1 MRNMKQLQF
10 RCYLIITVVII
21 TSMKVTGQA
30 VMPDELIKNP
40 LKEQLKY
47 LEGKTIIYE
56 NYRAIREDMFQ
67 KLKSNVN
74 DSLSAADKK
83 IAGLKKTASVLNLS
97 LDSLRANLELT
108 KTSLAEMTRMKNNL
122 KVIGLNVNKDT
133 YNGIMWTILG
143 GLVALLLIGFLVFQ
157 RNLSTTSN
165 TKKEFQELKNEFEA
179 YRKTTRE
186 AREKLT
192 MDHFNE
198 IKRLKGGG

>member
-1 MRNMKQLQF
+1 MKQLQV
-10 RCYLIITVVII
+10 RCILIITVVIV
-21 TSMKVTGQA
+21 TAMKVTGQA

-47 LEGKTIIYE
+47 LEGRTIIYE

-83 IAGLKKTASVLNLS
+83 IAGLKKTASELNLS
-97 LDSLRANLELT
+97 LDSLRANLQLT
-108 KTSLAEMTRMKNNL
+108 KTTLEEMTRTKNRL

>member
-1 MRNMKQLQF
+1 MKQLQF

-21 TSMKVTGQA
+21 TAMKVTGQA

-143 GLVALLLIGFLVFQ
+143 GLVALLLIGCL
-157 RNLSTTSN
+157 LYTSPSP
-165 TKKEFQELKNEFEA
+165 
-179 YRKTTRE
+179 RDRTRSRMPSS
-186 AREKLT
+186 A
-192 MDHFNE
+192 
-198 IKRLKGGG
+198 

>member
-1 MRNMKQLQF
+1 MKQLQV
-10 RCYLIITVVII
+10 RCILIITVVIV
-21 TSMKVTGQA
+21 TAMKVTGQA

-47 LEGKTIIYE
+47 LEGRTIIYE

-83 IAGLKKTASVLNLS
+83 IAGLKKTASELNLS
-97 LDSLRANLELT
+97 LDSLRDNLQLT
-108 KTSLAEMTRMKNNL
+108 KTSLEEMTRTKNRL

>member
-1 MRNMKQLQF
+1 MKQLQV
-10 RCYLIITVVII
+10 RCFLIITVVIV
-21 TSMKVTGQA
+21 TAMKVTGQA

-47 LEGKTIIYE
+47 LEGRTIIYE

-83 IAGLKKTASVLNLS
+83 IAGLKKTASELNLS
-97 LDSLRANLELT
+97 LDSLRANLQLT
-108 KTSLAEMTRMKNNL
+108 KTSLEEMTRTKNRL

>member
-1 MRNMKQLQF
+1 MKQLQV
-10 RCYLIITVVII
+10 RCFLIITVVIV
-21 TSMKVTGQA
+21 TAMKVTGQA

-47 LEGKTIIYE
+47 LEGRTIIYE

-83 IAGLKKTASVLNLS
+83 IAGLKKTASELNIS
-97 LDSLRANLELT
+97 LDSLRANLQLT
-108 KTSLAEMTRMKNNL
+108 KTSLEEMTRTKNSL
-122 KVIGLNVNKDT
+122 KVIGLIVNKDT

-143 GLVALLLIGFLVFQ
+143 GLVALLLLGFLVFQ

>member
-1 MRNMKQLQF
+1 MENMKQLQV
-10 RCYLIITVVII
+10 RCFLIITVVIV
-21 TSMKVTGQA
+21 TAMKVTGQA

-47 LEGKTIIYE
+47 LEGRTIIYE

-83 IAGLKKTASVLNLS
+83 IAGLKKTASELNLS
-97 LDSLRANLELT
+97 LDSLRANLQLT
-108 KTSLAEMTRMKNNL
+108 KTSLEEMTRTKNSL
-122 KVIGLNVNKDT
+122 KVIGLIVNKDT

-143 GLVALLLIGFLVFQ
+143 GLVALLLLGFLVFQ

>member
-1 MRNMKQLQF
+1 MKQLQV
-10 RCYLIITVVII
+10 RCFLIITVVIV
-21 TSMKVTGQA
+21 TAMKVTGQA

-47 LEGKTIIYE
+47 LEGRTIIYE

-83 IAGLKKTASVLNLS
+83 IARLKKTASELNLS
-97 LDSLRANLELT
+97 LDSLRANLQLT
-108 KTSLAEMTRMKNNL
+108 KTSLEEMTRTKNSL

-143 GLVALLLIGFLVFQ
+143 GLLALLLLGFLVFQ

-186 AREKLT
+186 ARDKLT

>member
-1 MRNMKQLQF
+1 MKQLQF

-21 TSMKVTGQA
+21 TAMKVTGQA

-143 GLVALLLIGFLVFQ
+143 GLVALLLIGLLVFQ

-165 TKKEFQELKNEFEA
+165 TKKEFQELKDEYEG
-179 YRKTTRE
+179 YRKTSRE
-186 AREKLT
+186 AREKIT

>member
-1 MRNMKQLQF
+1 MKQLQF

-21 TSMKVTGQA
+21 TAMKVTGQA

-74 DSLSAADKK
+74 DSLSATDKK
-83 IAGLKKTASVLNLS
+83 IAGLNKKTLLLS
-97 LDSLRANLELT
+97 TSIDSLRADLELT
-108 KTSLAEMTRMKNNL
+108 KTSLAEMTRMKNSL

-143 GLVALLLIGFLVFQ
+143 GLVALLLIGLLVFQ

-165 TKKEFQELKNEFEA
+165 TKKEFQELKDEYEG
-179 YRKTTRE
+179 YRKTSRE
-186 AREKLT
+186 AREKIT

>member
-1 MRNMKQLQF
+1 
-10 RCYLIITVVII
+10 
-21 TSMKVTGQA
+21 MKVTGQA

-40 LKEQLKY
+40 LKEQLRY
-47 LEGKTIIYE
+47 LEEKTIIYE

-67 KLKSNVN
+67 KLKSNVD

-83 IAGLKKTASVLNLS
+83 ITMLKKTASELNLS

-108 KTSLAEMTRMKNNL
+108 KTSLTEMTRTKNSL

-133 YNGIMWTILG
+133 YNRIMWTITG
-143 GLVALLLIGFLVFQ
+143 GLIALLLIGFLVFQ

-165 TKKEFQELKNEFEA
+165 TKKEFQELKDEYEG
-179 YRKTTRE
+179 YRKTSRE
-186 AREKLT
+186 AREKIT

-198 IKRLKGGG
+198 IRRLKGGG

>member
-1 MRNMKQLQF
+1 
-10 RCYLIITVVII
+10 
-21 TSMKVTGQA
+21 MKVTGQA

-47 LEGKTIIYE
+47 LEGRTIIYE

-83 IAGLKKTASVLNLS
+83 IAGLKKTASELNLS
-97 LDSLRANLELT
+97 LDSLRANLQLT
-108 KTSLAEMTRMKNNL
+108 KTSLEEMTRTKNRL

>member
-1 MRNMKQLQF
+1 MENMKQLQV
-10 RCYLIITVVII
+10 RCFLIITVVIV
-21 TSMKVTGQA
+21 TAMKVTGQA

-47 LEGKTIIYE
+47 LEGRTIIYE

-83 IAGLKKTASVLNLS
+83 IAGLKKTASELNLS
-97 LDSLRANLELT
+97 LDSLRANLQLT
-108 KTSLAEMTRMKNNL
+108 KTTLEEMTRTKNRL

-143 GLVALLLIGFLVFQ
+143 GLVALLLLGFLVFQ

>member
-1 MRNMKQLQF
+1 MENMKQLQV
-10 RCYLIITVVII
+10 RCFLIITVVIV
-21 TSMKVTGQA
+21 TAMKVTGQA

-47 LEGKTIIYE
+47 LEGRTIIYE

-83 IAGLKKTASVLNLS
+83 IAGLKKTASELNLS
-97 LDSLRANLELT
+97 LDSLRANLQLT
-108 KTSLAEMTRMKNNL
+108 KTSLEEMTRTKNSL
-122 KVIGLNVNKDT
+122 KVIGLIVNKDT

>member
-1 MRNMKQLQF
+1 MKQLQV
-10 RCYLIITVVII
+10 RCFLIITVLIV
-21 TSMKVTGQA
+21 TAMKVTGQA

-47 LEGKTIIYE
+47 LEGRTIIYE

-83 IAGLKKTASVLNLS
+83 IAGLKKTASELNFS
-97 LDSLRANLELT
+97 LDSLRANLQLT
-108 KTSLAEMTRMKNNL
+108 KTSLEEMTRTKNNL

-165 TKKEFQELKNEFEA
+165 TKKEFQELKTEFEA

-192 MDHFNE
+192 MDHFKE
-198 IKRLKGGG
+198 IQKLKGG

>member
-1 MRNMKQLQF
+1 MKQLQV
-10 RCYLIITVVII
+10 RCILIITVVIV
-21 TSMKVTGQA
+21 TAMKVTGQA

-47 LEGKTIIYE
+47 LEGRTIIYE

-83 IAGLKKTASVLNLS
+83 IAGLKKTASELNLS
-97 LDSLRANLELT
+97 LDSLRANLQLT
-108 KTSLAEMTRMKNNL
+108 KTSLEEMTRTKNSL

>member
-1 MRNMKQLQF
+1 
-10 RCYLIITVVII
+10 
-21 TSMKVTGQA
+21 MKVTGQA

-47 LEGKTIIYE
+47 LEGRTIIYE

-83 IAGLKKTASVLNLS
+83 IAGLKKTASELNLS
-97 LDSLRANLELT
+97 LDSLRANLQLT
-108 KTSLAEMTRMKNNL
+108 KTSLEEMTRTKNSL
-122 KVIGLNVNKDT
+122 KVIGLIVNKDT

-143 GLVALLLIGFLVFQ
+143 GLVALLLLGFLVFQ

>member
-1 MRNMKQLQF
+1 MKQLQVRGF
-10 RCYLIITVVII
+10 LIITVVII
-21 TSMKVTGQA
+21 TAMKVTGQA

-40 LKEQLKY
+40 LKEQLRY
-47 LEGKTIIYE
+47 LEEKTIIYE

-67 KLKSNVN
+67 KLKSNVD

-83 IAGLKKTASVLNLS
+83 ITMLKKTASELNLS

-108 KTSLAEMTRMKNNL
+108 KTSLTEMTRTKNSL

-133 YNGIMWTILG
+133 YNRIMWTITG
-143 GLVALLLIGFLVFQ
+143 GLIALLLIGFLVFQ

-165 TKKEFQELKNEFEA
+165 TKKEFQELKDEYEG
-179 YRKTTRE
+179 YRKTSRE
-186 AREKLT
+186 AREKIT

-198 IKRLKGGG
+198 IRRLKGGG

>member
-1 MRNMKQLQF
+1 MKQLQV
-10 RCYLIITVVII
+10 RCFLIITVVIV
-21 TSMKVTGQA
+21 TAMKVTGQA
-30 VMPDELIKNP
+30 VMPDELIKNS

-47 LEGKTIIYE
+47 LEGRTIIYE

-83 IAGLKKTASVLNLS
+83 IAGLKKTASELNLS
-97 LDSLRANLELT
+97 LDSLRANLQLA
-108 KTSLAEMTRMKNNL
+108 KTSLEEMTRTKNRL

-198 IKRLKGGG
+198 IRRLKGGG

>member
-1 MRNMKQLQF
+1 MKQLQV
-10 RCYLIITVVII
+10 RCFLIITVVIV
-21 TSMKVTGQA
+21 TAMKVTGQA

-47 LEGKTIIYE
+47 LEGRTIIYE

-83 IAGLKKTASVLNLS
+83 IARLKKTASELNLS
-97 LDSLRANLELT
+97 LDSLRANLQLT
-108 KTSLAEMTRMKNNL
+108 KTSLEEMTRTKNSL

-143 GLVALLLIGFLVFQ
+143 GLLALLLLGFLVFQ

>member
-1 MRNMKQLQF
+1 
-10 RCYLIITVVII
+10 
-21 TSMKVTGQA
+21 
-30 VMPDELIKNP
+30 
-40 LKEQLKY
+40 
-47 LEGKTIIYE
+47 
-56 NYRAIREDMFQ
+56 MFQ

-83 IAGLKKTASVLNLS
+83 IAGLKKTASELNLS
-97 LDSLRANLELT
+97 LDSLRANLQLT
-108 KTSLAEMTRMKNNL
+108 KTSLEEMTRTKNSL
-122 KVIGLNVNKDT
+122 KVIGLIVNKDT

-143 GLVALLLIGFLVFQ
+143 GLVALLLLGFLVFQ

>member
-1 MRNMKQLQF
+1 MKQLQV
-10 RCYLIITVVII
+10 RCFLIITVVIV
-21 TSMKVTGQA
+21 TAMKVTGQA

-47 LEGKTIIYE
+47 LEGRTIIYE

-83 IAGLKKTASVLNLS
+83 IAGLKKTASELNLS
-97 LDSLRANLELT
+97 LDSLRANLQLT
-108 KTSLAEMTRMKNNL
+108 KTSLEEMTRTKNSL
-122 KVIGLNVNKDT
+122 KVIGLIVNKDT

-143 GLVALLLIGFLVFQ
+143 GLVALLLLGFLVFQ

>member
-1 MRNMKQLQF
+1 MKQLQV
-10 RCYLIITVVII
+10 RCILIITVVIV
-21 TSMKVTGQA
+21 TAMKVTGQA

-47 LEGKTIIYE
+47 LEGRTIIYE

-83 IAGLKKTASVLNLS
+83 IARLKKTASELNLS
-97 LDSLRANLELT
+97 LDSLRANLQLT
-108 KTSLAEMTRMKNNL
+108 KTSLEEMTRTKNSL
-122 KVIGLNVNKDT
+122 KVIGLIVNKDT

-143 GLVALLLIGFLVFQ
+143 GLLALLLLGFLVFQ

>member
-1 MRNMKQLQF
+1 MKQLQV
-10 RCYLIITVVII
+10 RCFLIITVVIV
-21 TSMKVTGQA
+21 TAMKVTGQA
-30 VMPDELIKNP
+30 VMPDELRKNP

-47 LEGKTIIYE
+47 LEGRTIIYE

-83 IAGLKKTASVLNLS
+83 IARLKKTASELNLS
-97 LDSLRANLELT
+97 LDSLRANLQLT
-108 KTSLAEMTRMKNNL
+108 KTSLEEMTRTKNSL

>member
-1 MRNMKQLQF
+1 MKQLQV
-10 RCYLIITVVII
+10 RCILIITVVIV
-21 TSMKVTGQA
+21 TAMKVTGQA

-47 LEGKTIIYE
+47 LEGRTIIYE

-83 IAGLKKTASVLNLS
+83 IAGLKKTASELNLS
-97 LDSLRANLELT
+97 LDSLRANLQLT
-108 KTSLAEMTRMKNNL
+108 KTSLEEMTRTKNRL

>member
-1 MRNMKQLQF
+1 
-10 RCYLIITVVII
+10 VVII
-21 TSMKVTGQA
+21 TAMKVTGQA

-74 DSLSAADKK
+74 DSLSATDKK
-83 IAGLKKTASVLNLS
+83 IAGLNKKTLLLS
-97 LDSLRANLELT
+97 TSIDSLRADLELT
-108 KTSLAEMTRMKNNL
+108 KTSLAEMTRMKNSL

-143 GLVALLLIGFLVFQ
+143 GLVALLLIGLLVFQ

-165 TKKEFQELKNEFEA
+165 TKKEFQELKDEYEG
-179 YRKTTRE
+179 YRKTSRE
-186 AREKLT
+186 AREKIT

>member
-1 MRNMKQLQF
+1 
-10 RCYLIITVVII
+10 
-21 TSMKVTGQA
+21 MKVTGQA

-47 LEGKTIIYE
+47 LEGRTIIYE

-83 IAGLKKTASVLNLS
+83 IARLKKTASELNLS
-97 LDSLRANLELT
+97 LDSLRANLQLT
-108 KTSLAEMTRMKNNL
+108 KTSLEEMTRTKNSL

-143 GLVALLLIGFLVFQ
+143 GLLALLLLGFLVFQ

>member
-1 MRNMKQLQF
+1 MKQLQV
-10 RCYLIITVVII
+10 RCILIITVVIV
-21 TSMKVTGQA
+21 TAMKVTGQA

-47 LEGKTIIYE
+47 LEGRTIIYE

-83 IAGLKKTASVLNLS
+83 IARLKKTASELNLS
-97 LDSLRANLELT
+97 LDSLRANLQLT
-108 KTSLAEMTRMKNNL
+108 KTSLEEMTRTKNSL

-143 GLVALLLIGFLVFQ
+143 GLLALLLLGFLVFQ